1 MKILIGSQNPVKIK
15 AAQEAFSKY
24 FDDVEVIARDVDS
37 KVSDQPVGDQTF
49 EGAENRVLELEKI
62 SKADKLEVDFF
73 VGIEGGIT
81 RIYSKWFAFGA
92 VCIIDKEEKKG
103 FGISSHFELPKQVVE
118 ELLEG
123 KELGQVMDEIT
134 GEENNK
140 QKRGAVG
147 FFTRGEVNRKMA
159 YTQGLILALV
169 PFLNKELYF

>member
-15 AAQEAFSKY
+15 ATQEAFSEY
-24 FDDVEVIARDVDS
+24 FRDVEVIARDVDS
-37 KVSDQPVGDQTF
+37 EVPSQPVGEETF
-49 EGAENRVLELEKI
+49 KGAENRVLELKKI
-62 SKADKLEVDFF
+62 DKKEELGIDFF

-92 VCIIDKEEKKG
+92 VCIIDKEGKKG
-103 FGISSHFELPKQVVE
+103 FGISSHFELPEQIVE

-140 QKRGAVG
+140 QKEGAVG
-147 FFTRGEVNRKMA
+147 FFTKGKVSRKTA
-159 YTQGLILALV
+159 YTQGLVLALI
-169 PFLNKELYF
+169 PFLHKKLYF

>member
-81 RIYSKWFAFGA
+81 RIYSRWFAFGA
-92 VCIIDKEEKKG
+92 VCITNKEGQKS
-103 FGISSHFELPKQVVE
+103 FGISSHFELPEQMVE
-118 ELLEG
+118 ELLNG
-123 KELGQVMDEIT
+123 KELGQVMNEIT
-134 GEENNK
+134 GGKNVK
-140 QKRGAVG
+140 QKGGAVG
-147 FFTRGEVNRKMA
+147 FFTKGRVDREEA
-159 YTQGLILALV
+159 YIQGLIIALV
-169 PFLNKELYF
+169 PFLHKEFFF

>member
-1 MKILIGSQNPVKIK
+1 MKILIGSQNPVKIR
-15 AAQEAFSKY
+15 ATQEAFSEY
-24 FDDVEVIARDVDS
+24 FSDVEVIARDVNS
-37 KVSDQPVGDQTF
+37 EVSSQPVGEETF
-49 EGAENRVLELEKI
+49 KGAENRALELKRIDEKEDLGI
-62 SKADKLEVDFF
+62 DFF

-81 RIYSKWFAFGA
+81 RIHSKWFAFGA
-92 VCIIDKEEKKG
+92 VCIIDKEGKKG
-103 FGISSHFELPKQVVE
+103 FGISSHFELPEQIVE

-140 QKRGAVG
+140 QRGGAVG
-147 FFTRGEVNRKMA
+147 FFTRGRVDRKIG